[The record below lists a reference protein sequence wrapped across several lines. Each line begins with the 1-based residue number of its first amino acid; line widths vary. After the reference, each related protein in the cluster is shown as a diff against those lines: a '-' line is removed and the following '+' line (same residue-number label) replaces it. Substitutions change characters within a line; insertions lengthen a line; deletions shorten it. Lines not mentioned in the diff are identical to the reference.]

1 MKNKVLLYLKNGRK
15 VCVQPSYSILFIP
28 YYLGKNI
35 LGSQTFKKWEN
46 SFISTVYLCPLLI
59 DLMMGK
65 TIEKKKIEVTLG
77 KLGTVQYRGLT
88 FHRDYDPHTYV
99 ITKKNLL

>member
-1 MKNKVLLYLKNGRK
+1 M
-15 VCVQPSYSILFIP
+15 QPSYSILFIP

-35 LGSQTFKKWEN
+35 LGSQTLKKLEK
-46 SFISTVYLCPLLI
+46 SFIFMVYLCPLLI

-77 KLGTVQYRGLT
+77 KLGTVPYRGLT
-88 FHRDYDPHTYV
+88 FHRYYDLHTYV
-99 ITKKNLL
+99 ITNKISTLINNAHFINF